1 MFILILISQL
11 GDRNAVLFTLDS
23 ARSANL
29 NELPDSFFE
38 LNVNDLKL
46 LIKQLRTEVEGASDQ
61 PLMTA
66 KLREMEEEQN
76 QLSRLNRY
84 KTVIIRIQFP
94 NRYVLQGTFSPYETI
109 ENVMEFVQP
118 YLLNPKIDFCLCKL
132 NNVFPHFK
140 TKSLN
145 TATIFILIFHG
156 IDTTPPKNIISK
168 ELRLFEANCVPS
180 AVLHFGSEEKQ
191 QNYLKEEIY
200 EKVSSAKAS
209 LRQALEDRCV

>member
-1 MFILILISQL
+1 MFILILIPQL

-23 ARSANL
+23 AISANL

-46 LIKQLRTEVEGASDQ
+46 LIKQLRTEVEGAGDQ

-94 NRYVLQGTFSPYETI
+94 NRYVLQGTFTPYETI

-118 YLLNPKIDFCLCKL
+118 YLLDPKIDFCLCEL
-132 NNVFPHFK
+132 NNVFSYFK
-140 TKSLN
+140 TKLLN
-145 TATIFILIFHG
+145 TATIFILIYS
-156 IDTTPPKNIISK
+156 I
-168 ELRLFEANCVPS
+168 V
-180 AVLHFGSEEKQ
+180 
-191 QNYLKEEIY
+191 
-200 EKVSSAKAS
+200 
-209 LRQALEDRCV
+209 